1 MPLQGSGQ
9 MSFADVYNE
18 MTGEQLTNPPISI
31 TAAELGQLQNANG
44 QTIPLNTN
52 YTPRPNGNLPTV
64 FPDEWYLYCQ
74 SCNTASPY
82 ITISKSAPSSA
93 TINTEFAYRIVI
105 ANNGQVNSAGDIV
118 VSDTIPA
125 GLTYVRFERDTPAWG
140 VSVSGQN
147 VTAIFSSTLP
157 VGLGAVITIYVR
169 TDIQA
174 TYTNYATVQ
183 GGGESISK
191 ISNTVNTTVGGV
203 PTFSASVTKRLV
215 RTFQKND
222 CGNYGVGLNQE
233 VYSPFF
239 TGTATSEISQAD
251 ADSKANTNAT
261 NLCNTWLDDNGQ
273 SQANEY
279 GTCSYDYPQMTLS
292 KTMPSSFNLNQSG
305 EVVITMRTLGASTSG
320 EIVMYDDFPSGF
332 EFVNLNSK
340 PNIFNFTHTN
350 NTVTFRTLT
359 VLPAG
364 YFAEF
369 KFVIRAIT
377 VGNYSNLAK
386 AYGGNIFNN
395 IAISNTVETF
405 VFSDPI
411 ISFSAGV
418 DNYTYNNQTS
428 INWNAA
434 PTDEVFHYNVLTINN
449 QPSTNNSKVKIEF
462 ILPIPFRVVD
472 DIQVYYNNDYFTF
485 SQGSAFNIVVFTQK
499 DNVTVPVGQY
509 VFYVFFSLP
518 ITYYRM
524 STVSQDENL
533 RPKDNLVID
542 ALNITVP
549 RKRITQVRNY
559 INNNLISSGDLTI
572 IWSNNYT
579 FLPIFQTTNNRIPN
593 DVNGLTYSF
602 SVNNQNNYSEQYP
615 INFINQQFFATQPI
629 YAINAPRDTTNGVVS
644 INYPYQY
651 VINNFPLPDEYQFGI
666 RIYYRIYKNGLLIKS
681 DINTQNTFFETKI
694 DKSFNEPKYRNTTFA
709 ILVDANLNYLY
720 W

>member
-1 MPLQGSGQ
+1 MPLQGSGE

-18 MTGEQLTNPPISI
+18 MTGESQSNPPISI
-31 TAAELGQLQNANG
+31 TQAEQGQLQNSSG
-44 QTIPLNTN
+44 QTIGLNQY
-52 YTPRPNGNLPTV
+52 YTPRPDGILPTV
-64 FPDEWYLYCQ
+64 FPTEWYLYCQ
-74 SCNTASPY
+74 RCNIPAPY
-82 ITISKSAPSSA
+82 ITISKSAPTSA
-93 TINTEFAYRIVI
+93 NSGQEFAYRIVI
-105 ANNGQVNSAGDIV
+105 ANNGQLNSSGDIV
-118 VSDTIPA
+118 VRDTIPA

-157 VGLGAVITIYVR
+157 VGFGAVITIYV
-169 TDIQA
+169 TTNTQG
-174 TYTNYATVQ
+174 TYSNFASVE
-183 GGGESISK
+183 GGGESITK
-191 ISNTVNTTVGGV
+191 TSNTVNTTVGGV
-203 PTFSASVTKRLV
+203 PTFSGSVTKRLV

-222 CGNYGVGLNQE
+222 CGNYGVGSNQE

-261 NLCNTWLDDNGQ
+261 NLCNDWLDANGQ
-273 SQANEY
+273 SEANEY
-279 GTCSYDYPQMTLS
+279 GTCSYNYPQMTLS

-305 EVVITMRTLGASTSG
+305 EVVITMRTLGSSTSG

-340 PNIFNFTHTN
+340 PNIFNFTYTN

-359 VLPAG
+359 ELPPG

-369 KFVIRAIT
+369 KFLIRAIT
-377 VGNYSNLAK
+377 VGNYSNFAF
-386 AYGGNIFNN
+386 AYGGNILNN
-395 IAISNTVETF
+395 IARSNTVETF

-434 PTDEVFHYNVLTINN
+434 PTDEVFHYNVLTINS

-462 ILPIPFRVVD
+462 VLPIPFRVVD
-472 DIQVYYNNDYFTF
+472 DVLVYYNNDYFTF

-518 ITYYRM
+518 INYYRM

-549 RKRITQVRNY
+549 RERITLVRNY

-572 IWSNNYT
+572 VWSNNYT

-593 DVNGLTYSF
+593 DVNGLTYTF

-651 VINNFPLPDEYQFGI
+651 VIENFPLPDEYQFGI

-681 DINTQNTFFETKI
+681 DINTQNTYFETKI
-694 DKSFNEPKYRNTTFA
+694 DKSYNEPKYRNTTFA
-709 ILVDANLNYLY
+709 ILVDADRNYLY